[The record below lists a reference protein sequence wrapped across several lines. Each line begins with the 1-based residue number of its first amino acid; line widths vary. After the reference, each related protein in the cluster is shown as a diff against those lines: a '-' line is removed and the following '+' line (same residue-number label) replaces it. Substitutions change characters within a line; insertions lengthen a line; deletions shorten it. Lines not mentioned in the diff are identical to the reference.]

1 MSQST
6 VVDDGQDSPTLYQR
20 LGAENA
26 IRAAVDEFYA
36 RVTADPLLA
45 GYFASTDMASL
56 RRHQVAMLSQ
66 ATGGP
71 KEYSGAD
78 MDRAHAGLA
87 ITDEA
92 FTAVVGHL
100 VGSLQHLGVGS
111 AEIDEVVAALAPL
124 RPAIVSA

>member
-1 MSQST
+1 MSQSAVAT
-6 VVDDGQDSPTLYQR
+6 PTLYER

-26 IRAAVDEFYA
+26 IRAAVDEFYV
-36 RVTADPLLA
+36 RVIADPSLV
-45 GYFASTDMASL
+45 GYFATTDLTSL

-71 KEYSGAD
+71 REYTGAE
-78 MDRAHAGLA
+78 MGRAHAGLA

-100 VGSLQHLGVGS
+100 VGTLQDLGVQQP
-111 AEIDEVVAALAPL
+111 EVDEVVAALAPL
-124 RPAIVSA
+124 RSVIVTA

>member
-1 MSQST
+1 MTQSA
-6 VVDDGQDSPTLYQR
+6 VESPTLYQR

-26 IRAAVDEFYA
+26 IRAAVDEFYV

-45 GYFASTDMASL
+45 GYFTAVDMPTL

-71 KEYSGAD
+71 RAYTGAE

-100 VGSLQHLGVGS
+100 VGTLQDLGVQPPEV
-111 AEIDEVVAALAPL
+111 AEVVAALGPL
-124 RPAIVSA
+124 RSAIVSA

>member
-1 MSQST
+1 MSQSA
-6 VVDDGQDSPTLYQR
+6 VESPTLYQR

-26 IRAAVDEFYA
+26 IRAAVDEFYV
-36 RVTADPLLA
+36 RVLADPSLS
-45 GYFASTDMASL
+45 GYFQSTDMTSL

-71 KEYSGAD
+71 REYSGAE

-87 ITDEA
+87 ITGEA

-100 VGSLQHLGVGS
+100 VATLQDLGVQP
-111 AEIDEVVAALAPL
+111 AEVDEVVAALAPL
-124 RPAIVSA
+124 RAAIVSA

>member
-1 MSQST
+1 
-6 VVDDGQDSPTLYQR
+6 

-36 RVTADPLLA
+36 RVLADPLLA
-45 GYFASTDMASL
+45 GYFASTDMVAL

-71 KEYSGAD
+71 RIYTGAD
-78 MDRAHAGLA
+78 MDQAHAGLR

-92 FTAVVGHL
+92 FSAVVGHL
-100 VGSLQHLGVGS
+100 TATLQDLGVQR
-111 AEIDEVVAALAPL
+111 AEVDEVVAALAPL
-124 RPAIVSA
+124 RTAIVSA

>member
-6 VVDDGQDSPTLYQR
+6 VESSTLYER
-20 LGAENA
+20 LGAENS
-26 IRAAVDEFYA
+26 IRAAVDEFYV

-71 KEYSGAD
+71 KAYGGAD
-78 MDRAHAGLA
+78 MDLAHAGLA

-100 VGSLQHLGVGS
+100 VETLQYLGVQT
-111 AEIDEVVAALAPL
+111 AEVDDVVAALAPL
-124 RPAIVSA
+124 RSAIVTA